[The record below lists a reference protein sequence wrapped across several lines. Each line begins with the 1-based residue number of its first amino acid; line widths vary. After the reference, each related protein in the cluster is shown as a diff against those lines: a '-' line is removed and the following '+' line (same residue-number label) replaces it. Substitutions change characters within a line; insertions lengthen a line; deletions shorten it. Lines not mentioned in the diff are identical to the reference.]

1 MKIQVN
7 SDASIAVDRR
17 MIDFVREEVNRA
29 IGRFREKLTR
39 VEVHL
44 SDVNSHKFGTHDKR
58 CLIEARPA
66 GKRPLVVSAAAGR
79 MNAAVRDSLSKLQGV
94 LATSFGRI
102 GHSSTRV
109 AKEKLRPV
117 AGRATEAKAAPR
129 RASANRVKAATSK
142 RKSSAAAVPK
152 PSVQVPKTMVAG
164 AGASAQSES
173 GGKDT
178 RKKAIY
184 QARRTSWPKR

>member
-17 MIDFVREEVNRA
+17 MIEFVREEVNRA
-29 IGRFREKLTR
+29 IGRFRAKLTR

-44 SDVNSHKFGTHDKR
+44 SDVNSYKFGTHDKR

-79 MNAAVRDSLSKLQGV
+79 MNAAVRSSLSKLKTV
-94 LATSFGRI
+94 LETSFGRI
-102 GHSSTRV
+102 GHRSTRA
-109 AKEKLRPV
+109 AKEKLHAVPSLM
-117 AGRATEAKAAPR
+117 TKAKAPR
-129 RASANRVKAATSK
+129 RPSAPVKAATSK
-142 RKSSAAAVPK
+142 RKSSAAAAPK
-152 PSVQVPKTMVAG
+152 PSVKAPKTMVAG
-164 AGASAQSES
+164 AGASAQSAT

-184 QARRTSWPKR
+184 QARRISWPKR

>member
-29 IGRFREKLTR
+29 IGRFRAKLTR

-44 SDVNSHKFGTHDKR
+44 SDVNSYKFGTHDKR
-58 CLIEARPA
+58 CLIEARAA
-66 GKRPLVVSAAAGR
+66 GKRPLVVSAAASR
-79 MNAAVRDSLSKLQGV
+79 LNAAVRGSLSKLQSV
-94 LATSFGRI
+94 LETSFGRI
-102 GHSSTRV
+102 GHRSTRV

-117 AGRATEAKAAPR
+117 AERATETK
-129 RASANRVKAATSK
+129 ASARRTAPNRVKAATSK
-142 RKSSAAAVPK
+142 RKSSVAAVPK
-152 PSVQVPKTMVAG
+152 RSVQAPKTMVAG
-164 AGASAQSES
+164 AGASAPSTGEKS
-173 GGKDT
+173 S

-184 QARRTSWPKR
+184 QARRRSWPKR